1 MTKNQSPSSTIR
13 ITVPIKPVAW
23 TRPRFDSKS
32 KRVFNTKKLTDY
44 ENQIALFA
52 KAAMRG
58 RPPFTGEIKLSAEFY
73 RPKPKTRKGQKP
85 QVSFIGDADRY
96 LNAVMDSL
104 IGVCYLD
111 DRQVVDARAIK
122 LFGEPNVIIELEEL

>member
-1 MTKNQSPSSTIR
+1 MTTIKF
-13 ITVPIKPVAW
+13 TAPIKPVAW
-23 TRPRFDSKS
+23 TRPRFDSIS
-32 KRVFNTKKLTDY
+32 KRVFNTKELTDY

-58 RPPFTGEIKLSAEFY
+58 RPPFTGEVKLTAEFY

-96 LNAVMDSL
+96 LNAVMDAL
-104 IGVCYLD
+104 IGICYVD
-111 DRQVVDARAIK
+111 DRQVVLAITQK
-122 LFGEPNVIIELEEL
+122 MFGEPHIVIELEELS